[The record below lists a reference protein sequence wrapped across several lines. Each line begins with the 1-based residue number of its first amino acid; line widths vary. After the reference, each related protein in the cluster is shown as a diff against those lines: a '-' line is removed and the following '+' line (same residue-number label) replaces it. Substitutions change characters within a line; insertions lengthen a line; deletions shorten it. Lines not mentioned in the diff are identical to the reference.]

1 MENGDVG
8 LGGRFSPKVLG
19 FVQLAIEME
28 ALDGLLEQWQRTG
41 FLATEVTEKLSACS
55 FM

>member
-1 MENGDVG
+1 MRTLLQQEETRVM
-8 LGGRFSPKVLG
+8 RHKIH
-19 FVQLAIEME
+19 AEME

-41 FLATEVTEKLSACS
+41 FLAMEVTEKLSACS